1 MTEAYQ
7 TFVKS
12 SWARQKELTEIVYQ
26 RTGGKVCRGP
36 FAGMSIL
43 KKFAWGDSDI
53 ASKLLGLYEC
63 ELYNSIEEIISKNP
77 DLILNIGSAE
87 GFYGIGLARRTSA
100 QVVLFD
106 TFVSVLD
113 IAREN
118 AAVNSVNKVQFR
130 SDSNQ
135 EVYRSY
141 LKNSKNPVII
151 MDCEGAEENLL
162 DPVLLTELTKT
173 TILVESH
180 DCVKAGITDLL
191 VSRFANTHNIQIISQ
206 GAKNPYIDLIADL
219 SDYDKMLLCIEH
231 RPSTMNWLYI
241 VPK

>member
-1 MTEAYQ
+1 MTDTYQ

-12 SWARQKELTEIVYQ
+12 SWARQKELTEIIYQ
-26 RTGGKVCRGP
+26 RTEGKVCRGP
-36 FAGMSIL
+36 FTGMTIL

-63 ELYNSIEEIISKNP
+63 ELYDSIEKIISKNP

-87 GFYGIGLARRTSA
+87 GFYGIGLAKRTSA

-106 TFVSVLD
+106 TFVNALD

-130 SDSNQ
+130 SDSNH
-135 EVYRSY
+135 EVYRNY

-151 MDCEGAEENLL
+151 MDCEGAEESLL
-162 DPVLLTELTKT
+162 DPILLTELTKT
-173 TILVESH
+173 AILVESH
-180 DCVKAGITDLL
+180 DCVKAGITDRL
-191 VSRFANTHNIQIISQ
+191 VNRFKNTHDIKIISQ

-231 RPSTMNWLYI
+231 RPSTMNWLYM